1 MAVEEESWSVD
12 LSGQSARHTSG
23 FSLRFNGDPHSS
35 NFECIPQKT
44 SAALPAAKIVSLIRE
59 GCEAY
64 RANFP
69 KNA

>member
-1 MAVEEESWSVD
+1 MATEDESWSVD
-12 LSGQSARHTSG
+12 LSGQSALHTSG

-35 NFECIPQKT
+35 NFECVPQKT
-44 SAALPAAKIVSLIRE
+44 KAALPAAKVVALIRE

-64 RANFP
+64 RNSFP

>member
-1 MAVEEESWSVD
+1 MATEQESWSVD
-12 LSGQSARHTSG
+12 LPGQSALHTSG

-44 SAALPAAKIVSLIRE
+44 SAALPAAKIVALIRE

-64 RANFP
+64 RNCFSKSA
-69 KNA
+69 